1 MPTQNRYQPR
11 FAVMC
16 IPAADDGFDNRRL
29 MMMELA
35 RRGLQILITEL
46 GLDLFRQPALEML
59 FELYSKP
66 ADQTHS
72 LTGLSSVTTTSE
84 RNSQRIVHR
93 MEELTLVE
101 TVRDA
106 TDGRR
111 TVVRLTDAGRQAIEA
126 FLDDWASSAEFR
138 AMVQR
143 ETAAPQAPAE
153 LAGES

>member
-1 MPTQNRYQPR
+1 
-11 FAVMC
+11 MC
-16 IPAADDGFDNRRL
+16 IPAANEGFDNRRL
-29 MMMELA
+29 MMMGLA
-35 RRGLQILITEL
+35 RRGLQILMAEL

-72 LTGLSSVTTTSE
+72 LTGLSSVTSTSE

-138 AMVQR
+138 AMILL
-143 ETAAPQAPAE
+143 ETAGPQASAE
-153 LAGES
+153 LARGS